1 MSESSQKVL
10 LGGLAR
16 KLIQKELIKEAAAL
30 TATEQSLK
38 QKRSFV
44 TMLVE
49 NKQVNPAQLALFCA
63 KEFGMPLFDLN
74 TLELRNIPYEFIN
87 QNFITEYH
95 AVPIYRRGNRL
106 FVAISDPTNFTAM
119 DELRY
124 KTNMITEAVLVEEN
138 KFADILE
145 KVLATQEAESL
156 GTLEDAE
163 LEDLDILS
171 EEDAS
176 KLVTRL
182 GISKEI
188 GDAPIVRFINK
199 VILDAVNMGASDLHF
214 EPYERM
220 YRVRFRYDGILYE
233 HASPPVNIAA
243 RFAAR
248 IKVMARLDISEKRL
262 PQDGRFRIRIS
273 ATKAIDFRVSTCPT
287 IFGEKIVLRVLD
299 PSSVKLSV
307 DLLGL
312 EPFQKELFLNAIKKP
327 HGMVLVTGPTG
338 SGKTVSLYTALNAL
352 NTSRSNISTCEDP
365 IEINLQGINQVN
377 VNPKA
382 GLSFATALRTFLRQ
396 DPDIIMVGEIRDV
409 ETAEIAVKAAQ
420 TGHLVLSTL
429 HTNSASDTVMRLINM
444 GVPSYNT
451 ATSILLVIAQRL
463 ARVLCTHCKKRVETP
478 EPALIK
484 LGFSPEEIPQ
494 LKLYGP
500 NGCDRCKEGY
510 KGRTGI
516 FEILEVSPAVSN
528 IILNGG
534 NPIDIYKQA
543 VSEGMWDLRKSGL
556 EKVKSGVTSIEEL
569 YRITK
574 D

>member
-1 MSESSQKVL
+1 MSESGQRVL
-10 LGGLAR
+10 LGGLAK

-30 TATEQSLK
+30 AATEQSLK

-49 NKQVNPAQLALFCA
+49 SKQVNPTQLAIFCA
-63 KEFGMPLFDLN
+63 QEFGMPLFDLS

-87 QNFITEYH
+87 QNFITEFH
-95 AVPIYRRGNRL
+95 ALPIYRRGNRL

-124 KTNMITEAVLVEEN
+124 KTNMVTEAILVEEH

-145 KVLATQEAESL
+145 KVLSTQEAESL
-156 GTLEDAE
+156 GNLEDAE

-182 GISKEI
+182 GISKEV

-338 SGKTVSLYTALNAL
+338 SGKTVSLYTALNSL

-377 VNPKA
+377 VNAKA

-463 ARVLCTHCKKRVETP
+463 ARVLCTHCKKRVDTP

-484 LGFSPEEIPQ
+484 LGFSLEEIPQ

-516 FEILEVSPAVSN
+516 FEILEVSPTVST

-556 EKVKSGVTSIEEL
+556 EKVKAGVTSIEEL